1 MCDVPLRPWFPRNA
15 FSERTISTL
24 RDALKPPKISTMPP
38 VRNAPIEIGVP
49 LVALAGVNF
58 GLHRD
63 FGITGLL
70 NFLR

>member
-1 MCDVPLRPWFPRNA
+1 MQA
-15 FSERTISTL
+15 
-24 RDALKPPKISTMPP
+24 